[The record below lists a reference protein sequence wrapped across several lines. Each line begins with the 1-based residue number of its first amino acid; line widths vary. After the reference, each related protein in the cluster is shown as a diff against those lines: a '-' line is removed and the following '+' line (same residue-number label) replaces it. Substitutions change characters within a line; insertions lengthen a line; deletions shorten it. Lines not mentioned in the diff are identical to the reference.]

1 MLAGVH
7 HLLILCGS
15 SSLKASGFY
24 NTKTKPKGY
33 RAVEQGAGEMLK
45 KNLVNEMQLH
55 IAKAVTL
62 ALVPSMG
69 ISISI

>member
-7 HLLILCGS
+7 HLLILRGS

-24 NTKTKPKGY
+24 NTKNKLKRY

-45 KNLVNEMQLH
+45 KYLVNEMH

-62 ALVPSMG
+62 ALLPSTG